1 MKTVIIEYAKV
12 SPAVLATIVEKAFAC
27 LCDWHDIDED
37 FFEFIV
43 IGVPGYLMAELEDTL
58 AEYV

>member
-12 SPAVLATIVEKAFAC
+12 NPGVLAARVEKAFAC
-27 LCDWHDIDED
+27 LCDWHDVDED

-43 IGVPGYLMAELEDTL
+43 IGVPAYLMAELEDTL